1 MLEALI
7 EAIVELVG
15 ELLLQVL
22 GQVVLELGF
31 GSLAHSFRRGRAA
44 NPVLAGVGIALLG
57 TLTGLAAS
65 LLLPRRVLP
74 RSPVPGLGLLV
85 SPLLAG
91 GIMRAL
97 GDWRRA
103 RGGDPT
109 LLATFWGGA
118 LFAFA
123 VAVVRWWMVGRS
135 S

>member
-22 GQVVLELGF
+22 GQVVLELGI
-31 GSLAHSFRRGRAA
+31 G
-44 NPVLAGVGIALLG
+44 LLG

-103 RGGDPT
+103 RGGDPS